1 MRRRT
6 ASLISLLSIVAS
18 TCGAHASSDRGSSV
32 SPEATQPAGE
42 ATRDITVWLLS
53 GNAKTSVAR
62 GAQMGAEEMTRTA
75 SLLGRRFVLR
85 EIAMSA
91 RQPSPESVAEIRR
104 TRPPVFVLLDLPD
117 EAACGA
123 SKQLRDA
130 RQIVL
135 VDPRI
140 RSAACPILPLAI
152 RLSQPRRDAILR
164 EAAPGQRNLLVDE
177 WHPTL
182 QRFGAEELNQRYQ
195 RWAHNGMDGEAWAGW
210 FATKVAVE
218 AALRL
223 EHLSRQVLVGAD
235 APTFD
240 GHKGVP
246 LRFNSSGVL
255 DQPIYVIEPS
265 DTGVG
270 RVLKEIS

>member
-1 MRRRT
+1 
-6 ASLISLLSIVAS
+6 
-18 TCGAHASSDRGSSV
+18 
-32 SPEATQPAGE
+32 
-42 ATRDITVWLLS
+42 
-53 GNAKTSVAR
+53 
-62 GAQMGAEEMTRTA
+62 MGAEEMTRTA

-91 RQPSPESVAEIRR
+91 REPSPQSVAEIRR

-123 SKQLRDA
+123 SKQLVDA
-130 RQIVL
+130 PQIL
-135 VDPRI
+135 LIDPRI
-140 RSAACPILPLAI
+140 RSAACPIITLAI
-152 RLSQPRRDAILR
+152 RLPQPRRDAILR
-164 EAAPGQRNLLVDE
+164 EVASPGHRNLLVEE
-177 WHPTL
+177 WHHTL

-195 RWAHNGMDGEAWAGW
+195 RWAHQGMDGEAWAGW

-223 EHLSRQVLVGAD
+223 EHLSRQALVGAD

-265 DTGVG
+265 DTGVSK
-270 RVLKEIS
+270 VVKEIS